1 MVRLLNYSWSTV
13 KIIYMEKKKVSR
25 ASPVGEGDPAPV
37 ETMLWAAHEAH
48 DAVDDCRVDAL
59 AAKPVDQLVV
69 V

>member
-1 MVRLLNYSWSTV
+1 
-13 KIIYMEKKKVSR
+13 MEKKKVSR